1 MYYYVYQFPLFR
13 RTLKHK
19 VLKGIDKNRTAAHG
33 HTKTTNQREDKMKTL
48 TTVVA
53 CSLLL
58 ISSSAWAFMPAPG
71 IWNFTAESTG
81 VNAGKPGRGFM
92 VEVQN
97 EVLFLSYFGYRAD
110 GSSVKYYAAGP
121 IVNNTFTSDMLD
133 IVGGTAIGGPYKP
146 AVVNGSIGTVSLN
159 FTSGTHGWITLPGD
173 IPREIY
179 KVEFG
184 YAAGPD
190 GLLGTWLLSTLTTT
204 GPLSEA
210 KTLTTKLG
218 TSTSTGN
225 GVVTTTSYDF
235 FCEYQ
240 VSGTFTGM
248 VVCGDLPLQQYSNAY
263 IFKFSGDVGT
273 GVGDWYEDP
282 SATTLSPFN
291 ESHEL
296 RIATK
301 TGAETGLND
310 GTFTSLSILS
320 AMRKSATST
329 LPITDAMSAKALAAS
344 KQANG
349 PLSEEDAARASAVS
363 AWAAEVSTI
372 MQHNP

>member
-1 MYYYVYQFPLFR
+1 MHSCVYQFPLFR
-13 RTLKHK
+13 RILKCK
-19 VLKGIDKNRTAAHG
+19 VLEGIDKNRTAAHG
-33 HTKTTNQREDKMKTL
+33 HTKTTNQWEDKMKTL
-48 TTVVA
+48 TRVIA
-53 CSLLL
+53 CLLLL
-58 ISSSAWAFMPAPG
+58 ISSSAWAFMPAAG

-204 GPLSEA
+204 GPLSKA

-225 GVVTTTSYDF
+225 GIVTTTSYDF

-240 VSGTFTGM
+240 VSGTLAGM
-248 VVCGDLPLQQYSNAY
+248 VVCGELPLQQNSDVYY
-263 IFKFSGDVGT
+263 FKFSGDRGT
-273 GVGDWYEDP
+273 GVGSWYIDAG
-282 SATTLSPFN
+282 ATTLAPLY

-329 LPITDAMSAKALAAS
+329 LHFIHEST